1 MQARSLQPVVLK
13 PLQQSKSL
21 GLVWELFSQ
30 AEKICRRIRNLPI
43 SMCLKKALAQG
54 VATRKVVWGMLLNGR
69 RAGAIVVSEPLV
81 DLPQL
86 SCTGSGT
93 VRRLV
98 LTLMAR
104 VGSGSLAQMG
114 QIRAEEAACEKG
126 TDAARMLLCKKLP
139 GLVILVAVT
148 NPRRRGHGRQWRL
161 TLQL

>member
-1 MQARSLQPVVLK
+1 
-13 PLQQSKSL
+13 
-21 GLVWELFSQ
+21 
-30 AEKICRRIRNLPI
+30 
-43 SMCLKKALAQG
+43 MCLKKALAQG

-69 RAGAIVVSEPLV
+69 RDATMSRAGAIVVSEPLV